1 MIEAYNPGRHN
12 VQAVKDLLAM
22 AMGRPP
28 PERIQALFNY
38 FYNETTHPIFVASD
52 NNNITGMIGIDIT
65 MKPYGWI
72 THIAVQPDLRKKGIG
87 RRLIDY
93 VFKTFSLES
102 LALETDQDAVD
113 FYRACGFAAEEIES
127 KWSGVHRFR
136 CIKGQML
143 ESVLQYYIISEQ
155 ERSMKNAIDDVKT
168 KGRAAKLA
176 SRRLAYLSTD
186 IKNKA
191 LDYIADDILLRKDEI
206 LAANEKDYKT
216 AQSSGMGAAM
226 LDRLMLNESRLEGIA
241 ADTIAVAALPDPV
254 GDVFE
259 MRTMPNGLQI
269 GKKRVPIGVIGAI
282 YESRPNVTVD
292 IASLCLK
299 SGNAVILRGGKE
311 TINSNTAIVK
321 VIQGACKRAGMPAG
335 CVQFIENT
343 DRALVDEMLK
353 MNDVID
359 LIIPRGGSGLIRS
372 VASKATMPVLTGGI
386 GVCHAYID
394 KDADI
399 KMAVDIVYNAK
410 VQRPTVCNALDTVLV
425 HADIA
430 EIYLPEMAA
439 ELHKANVELHCDAK
453 SLDILKGEKGLKLLP
468 AEEADW
474 GREFLAL
481 IAAVKVVD
489 SLDEALEHIERYGSG
504 HSEAIV
510 TEDYNS
516 AMRFL
521 NEVDAACVYVNAS
534 TRYTDG
540 GQFGL
545 GAEVGISTQK
555 LHARGPMGLKELTTY
570 KWIIFGNGQVRP

>member
-1 MIEAYNPGRHN
+1 
-12 VQAVKDLLAM
+12 M
-22 AMGRPP
+22 AMGHPT
-28 PERIQALFNY
+28 PERIQNLLDN
-38 FYNETTHPIFVASD
+38 FYNIKEHPIFVSID
-52 NNNITGMIGIDIT
+52 NNNISGMIGIDCT
-65 MKPYGWI
+65 RSPHGWI
-72 THIAVQPDLRKKGIG
+72 THIAVQPDSRKKGIG
-87 RRLIDY
+87 RSLINY
-93 VFKTFSLES
+93 VFKAFSLKS

-113 FYRACGFAAEEIES
+113 FYRACGFTAIEIPS
-127 KWSGVHRFR
+127 KWSGIYRFR
-136 CIKGQML
+136 CIKGHTS
-143 ESVLQYYIISEQ
+143 ESVLEYYIINEQ
-155 ERSMKNAIDDVKT
+155 ERYMKNAIDDLKT

-176 SRRLAYLSTD
+176 SRRLAYISTD

-191 LDYIADDILLRKDEI
+191 LHNIAEDILLRKDEI
-206 LAANEKDYKT
+206 LAANERDYET
-216 AQSSGMGAAM
+216 AQATGMGAAM
-226 LDRLMLNESRLEGIA
+226 LDRLMLNESRMEGIA
-241 ADTIAVAALPDPV
+241 ADTEAVAALPDPV
-254 GDVFE
+254 GDVYE

-292 IASLCLK
+292 ITSLCLK

-311 TINSNTAIVK
+311 TINSNTTIVK
-321 VIQGACKRAGMPAG
+321 VIQSACKRAGMPAG
-335 CVQFIENT
+335 CVQFIDNT

-359 LIIPRGGSGLIRS
+359 LIIPRGGAGLIRS
-372 VASKATMPVLTGGI
+372 VAAKATMAVVTGGI
-386 GVCHAYID
+386 GVCHTYVD
-394 KDADI
+394 KHADI
-399 KMAVDIVYNAK
+399 KKAVAIVYNAK

-425 HADIA
+425 HAKIA
-430 EIYLPEMAA
+430 EQYLPEMAA

-453 SLDILKGEKGLKLLP
+453 SLNILKAEKRLKLLP

-474 GREFLAL
+474 GKEFLAL
-481 IAAVKVVD
+481 KAAIKVVD

-504 HSEAIV
+504 HSESII
-510 TEDYNS
+510 TEDYES

-534 TRYTDG
+534 TRFTDG